1 MTLLVEKEEKEK
13 MTLVAKGPETNK
25 GWDLKRNNLGNV
37 DASELV
43 KMFEAAPAQDRL
55 YGGRMNNFQRQ
66 EAKTITVDAMAKIH
80 KSLETMPL
88 EGNEEEQP
96 SCLKASITLFGH
108 QKQALAWL
116 LWRETQHPP
125 GGILADDMG
134 LGKTLTMISLILKH
148 REITE
153 QRRAEG
159 EVEDSDWKERL
170 GDLVESATTL
180 IICPA
185 SLLGQWEKEVENK
198 VRGSQVRLLV

>member
-1 MTLLVEKEEKEK
+1 MTLLVEKEK
-13 MTLVAKGPETNK
+13 MIPVEKGPETNK
-25 GWDLKRNNLGNV
+25 GWELHKNNLGNV
-37 DASELV
+37 DTNELL

-96 SCLKASITLFGH
+96 GCLKASIALFGH

-148 REITE
+148 REIETE
-153 QRRAEG
+153 RRRSG
-159 EVEDSDWKERL
+159 DKEDEWNERL
-170 GDLVESATTL
+170 
-180 IICPA
+180 
-185 SLLGQWEKEVENK
+185 
-198 VRGSQVRLLV
+198 